1 MTQDSSPPRYSFGDV
16 NGIMKAGIHV
26 VINGGLLDE
35 MDISFDYF
43 DRRDGKKY
51 HVEGKGFRTL
61 IPNQEPNGTKG

>member
-1 MTQDSSPPRYSFGDV
+1 MTQGSQPRYSFGDV
-16 NGIMKAGIHV
+16 KGALKDGTHV

-35 MDISFDYF
+35 IDISFDYL

-61 IPNQEPNGTKG
+61 IPDQEPNDTKR